1 MNPKPTVFIVDD
13 DPAINQTIKE
23 LVELIGLNA
32 STYTSAHAFLQDFER
47 SGPGCLVLDVRMP
60 GMSGIELQRQLI
72 ASETTLPVIVITGHG
87 DVPMAVDA
95 MKLGARDFL
104 EKPFRTQEL
113 CESIQKAIHA
123 DVEHWR
129 QREHQA
135 QAERKLQ
142 CLTVAEREVME
153 KVAAGKTNK
162 VIAQELGLSIRAVE
176 DRRARMMKKLA
187 VKSRAALLQ
196 LSRYSAVLEECVP
209 ALEHHYDE

>member
-1 MNPKPTVFIVDD
+1 MNSKPTVFIVDD

-32 STYTSAHAFLQDFER
+32 SAYTSAHAFLQDFDR
-47 SGPGCLVLDVRMP
+47 SGPGCLVLDIRMP
-60 GMSGIELQRQLI
+60 GMSGLELQRQLVT
-72 ASETTLPVIVITGHG
+72 SETNLPIIVVTGHG

-95 MKLGARDFL
+95 MKMGALDFL

-113 CESIQKAIHA
+113 CESIQKAVHS
-123 DVEHWR
+123 DVEQWR
-129 QREHQA
+129 LREYQA
-135 QAERKLQ
+135 RAERKLQ
-142 CLTVAEREVME
+142 CLTPAEREVME

-187 VKSRAALLQ
+187 VKSRAELLE
-196 LSRYSAVLEECVP
+196 LTRYCETPEACVP
-209 ALEHHYDE
+209 AWD